1 MNSDA
6 ILYYVDRP
14 VEFAEDILGVVPT
27 EYQKE
32 VMNDVAK
39 YSMITV
45 KSGHGVGKSALE
57 SWIIWW
63 YISTRPYPKILCTAP
78 TKHQLHD
85 ILWAEV
91 SKWRRNSKGLVEEFE
106 WTSEKIYLKGSQEE
120 WFAIAR
126 TSNKPDALQGTHA
139 EHVLI
144 IIDEASGVPDIVF
157 EPVLGSLSTKD
168 AKLLMCGNPT
178 QLSGFFYDSHNSK
191 ASMYRRHTIDGSKSE
206 RVDKEYVKTIIDMF
220 GVDSDV
226 YRVRVAGEFPKAN
239 PDSFIGRNLIR
250 VLNAF
255 PTQVSSIDLGVDVA
269 RFGDD
274 ESVVAESYNKSKIPK
289 LHIFKHNDT
298 MKLTGQIVNIIKGL
312 NMKYPTI
319 VVRVKID
326 CDGLGVG
333 VYDRLREVISNTSGL
348 KAIAVECHFGAK
360 GGKVNHNEP
369 IEYKISTGVMWG
381 NIRSKFLNEQLEIV
395 NDEELISQL
404 TNRKY
409 FIESDGKI
417 GLERKEDMKK
427 RGVHSPDR
435 ADAVA
440 LALYEPINKMVMSN
454 NDYINIP
461 VKR

>member
-1 MNSDA
+1 MKSEA
-6 ILYYVDRP
+6 INFYIDHP
-14 VEFAEDILGVVPT
+14 VEFAIDILKVQPT
-27 EYQKE
+27 LEQQA

-39 YSMITV
+39 FPMVSV

-91 SKWRRNSKGLVEEFE
+91 SKWKRNSKSLDKDFE

-157 EPVLGSLSTKD
+157 EPVLGSMSTID

-178 QLSGFFYDSHNSK
+178 QLAGFFYESHTTK
-191 ASMYRRHTIDGSKSE
+191 RELYKTHTIDGSKCE
-206 RVDKEYVKTIIDMF
+206 RVDKNYVQTIIDMF
-220 GVDSDV
+220 GKDSDV

-239 PDSFIGRNLIR
+239 PDSFIGLDMIR
-250 VLNAF
+250 TEKKVIDI
-255 PTQVSSIDLGVDVA
+255 VESIDLGVDVA
-269 RFGDD
+269 RYGDD
-274 ESVVAESYNKSKIPK
+274 ESVVATTYNKSQVER
-289 LHIFKHNDT
+289 LNVFKHNDT
-298 MKLTGQIVNIIKGL
+298 MKLTGQIVNIIKML
-312 NMKYPTI
+312 NLKYPSI
-319 VVRVKID
+319 IVRVKID

-333 VYDRLREVISNTSGL
+333 VYDRLKEVIVEKNL
-348 KAIAVECHFGAK
+348 KAKAIECHFGGK
-360 GGKVNHNEP
+360 GGKVSYDEP
-369 IEYKISTGVMWG
+369 IEYYNSTGIMWG
-381 NIRSKFLNEQLEIV
+381 TLRSKLKNNEITIP
-395 NDEELISQL
+395 NNEELIKQI

-409 FIESDGKI
+409 FINSDGTIK
-417 GLERKEDMKK
+417 LERKEDMKK
-427 RGVHSPDR
+427 RNVHSPDR
-435 ADAVA
+435 ADAVV
-440 LALYEPINKMVMSN
+440 LSLYEPQVKMKLS
-454 NDYINIP
+454 DKSFI
-461 VKR
+461 

>member
-1 MNSDA
+1 MNSEA
-6 ILYYVDRP
+6 ILYYADRP
-14 VEFAEDILGVVPT
+14 VEFAEDILNVKPT
-27 EYQKE
+27 DYQGKI
-32 VMNDVAK
+32 MNDVAK
-39 YSMITV
+39 YPMVSV

-63 YISTRPYPKILCTAP
+63 YITTRPYPKILCTAP

-91 SKWRRNSKGLVEEFE
+91 SKWRRNSNGLENEFE

-178 QLSGFFYDSHNSK
+178 QLSGFFYDSHTSK
-191 ASMYRRHTIDGSKSE
+191 ASMYKKHTIDGSKCE
-206 RVDKEYVKTIIDMF
+206 RVDKNFVQTIIDLF
-220 GVDSDV
+220 GIDSDV

-239 PDSFIGRNLIR
+239 PDSFIGRDLIKIITGM
-250 VLNAF
+250 
-255 PTQVSSIDLGVDVA
+255 PTQINSIDLGVDVA

-274 ESVVAESYNKSKIPK
+274 ESVVAECYNKSKIPK
-289 LHIFKHNDT
+289 LHSFKHNDT
-298 MKLTGQIVNIIKGL
+298 MKLTGQIVNIIKEL
-312 NMKYPTI
+312 NMKYPLI
-319 VVRVKID
+319 LIRVKID

-333 VYDRLREVISNTSGL
+333 VYDRLKEVIANTSGL
-348 KAIAVECHFGAK
+348 KAIAVECHFGGK
-360 GGKVNHNEP
+360 GGKVSNDEP

-381 NIRSKFLNEQLEIV
+381 TIRSKFIKNQLEIV
-395 NDEELISQL
+395 DDDELISQL

-417 GLERKEDMKK
+417 GLEKKEDMKK
-427 RGVHSPDR
+427 RGIHSPDR
-435 ADAVA
+435 GDAVA
-440 LALYEPINKMVMSN
+440 LALYEPVNKMVMSDN
-454 NDYINIP
+454 QYINIP

>member
-1 MNSDA
+1 MKSKA
-6 ILYYVDRP
+6 IAFYIDHP
-14 VEFAEDILGVVPT
+14 IEFAQDILKVEPTKEQKVVM
-27 EYQKE
+27 Q
-32 VMNDVAK
+32 DVAE
-39 YSMITV
+39 SQMVSV

-91 SKWRRNSKGLVEEFE
+91 SKWKRNNKSLDNDFE

-139 EHVLI
+139 EHLLI

-157 EPVLGSLSTKD
+157 EPVLGSMSTKD

-178 QLSGFFYDSHNSK
+178 QIVGFFYESHTSK
-191 ASMYRRHTIDGSKSE
+191 RSLYKTHTIDGSKCE
-206 RVDKEYVKTIIDMF
+206 RVDKNYVQMIIDMF
-220 GVDSDV
+220 GIDSDV

-239 PDSFIGRNLIR
+239 PDSFITLEMVNTEEKGIKE
-250 VLNAF
+250 VY
-255 PTQVSSIDLGVDVA
+255 TIDLGVDVA

-274 ESVVAESYNKSKIPK
+274 ESVVAITLNKEKTDR
-289 LHIFKHNDT
+289 LETFKHNDT
-298 MKLTGQIVNIIKGL
+298 MRLTGQIVNIIKEL
-312 NMKYPTI
+312 NNDYPDITI
-319 VVRVKID
+319 KVKID

-333 VYDRLREVISNTSGL
+333 VYDRLTEVISEKGL
-348 KAIAVECHFGAK
+348 NAQTVECHFGGK
-360 GGKVNHNEP
+360 GGKVSYDEP
-369 IEYKISTGVMWG
+369 VEYYNSTGLMWG
-381 NIRSKFLNEQLEIV
+381 NLRSKLLNKELSLP
-395 NDEELISQL
+395 NDDELINQL

-409 FIESDGKI
+409 FIESDGSI
-417 GLERKEDMKK
+417 RLEKKEDMKK

-435 ADAVA
+435 ADALV
-440 LALYEPINKMVMSN
+440 LSLYEPKKAMTME
-454 NDYINIP
+454 NDSFL
-461 VKR
+461 

>member
-1 MNSDA
+1 MNVEA
-6 ILYYVDRP
+6 LQYYIDRP
-14 VEFAEDILGVVPT
+14 VEFAEDILNVVPT
-27 EYQKE
+27 KYQRE

-39 YSMITV
+39 YPRVSV

-91 SKWRRNSKGLVEEFE
+91 SKWRRSSKGLDAEFE
-106 WTSEKIYLKGSQEE
+106 WTSEKIYLKGAQEE

-157 EPVLGSLSTKD
+157 EPVLGSLSTQD

-178 QLSGFFYDSHNSK
+178 QLSGFFYESHTNK
-191 ASMYRRHTIDGSKSE
+191 ADMYRRHTIDGSKSE
-206 RVDKEYVKTIIDMF
+206 RVDKEYVKMIIEMF

-226 YRVRVAGEFPKAN
+226 YRVRVAGDFPKAN
-239 PDSFIGRNLIR
+239 PDSFIGRDIIR
-250 VLNAF
+250 ILSNETYDV
-255 PTQVSSIDLGVDVA
+255 TSIDLGVDVA

-274 ESVVAESYNKSKIPK
+274 ESVVAEAHNKNKIAK
-289 LHIFKHNDT
+289 LHTFKHNDT
-298 MKLTGQIVNIIKGL
+298 MKLTGQIVNIIKSL
-312 NMKYPTI
+312 NIKYPHI
-319 VVRVKID
+319 SIKVKID

-333 VYDRLREVISNTSGL
+333 VYDRLKEVITQNGL
-348 KAIAVECHFGAK
+348 KAIAIECHFGSA
-360 GGKVNHNEP
+360 GGKVNYNEP
-369 IEYKISTGVMWG
+369 IEYKNSTGLMWG
-381 NIRSKFLNEQLEIV
+381 NIRSKFKNEQLEII
-395 NDEELISQL
+395 NDEELINQL
-404 TNRKY
+404 SNRKY
-409 FIESDGKI
+409 FIESDGTI
-417 GLERKEDMKK
+417 RLEKKEDMKK

-435 ADAVA
+435 ADAVG
-440 LALYEPINKMVMSN
+440 LSLYEPINKMTMSN
-454 NDYINIP
+454 NQYINIP
-461 VKR
+461 VRR

>member
-1 MNSDA
+1 MKSKA
-6 ILYYVDRP
+6 IAFYIDHP
-14 VEFAEDILGVVPT
+14 IEFAQDILKVEPTKEQKVVM
-27 EYQKE
+27 Q
-32 VMNDVAK
+32 DVAE
-39 YSMITV
+39 SQMVSV

-91 SKWRRNSKGLVEEFE
+91 SKWKRNNKSLDNDFE

-139 EHVLI
+139 EHLLI

-157 EPVLGSLSTKD
+157 EPVLGSMSTKD

-178 QLSGFFYDSHNSK
+178 QIVGFFYESHTSK
-191 ASMYRRHTIDGSKSE
+191 RSLYKTHTIDGSKCE
-206 RVDKEYVKTIIDMF
+206 RVDKNYVQMIIDMF
-220 GVDSDV
+220 GIDSDV

-239 PDSFIGRNLIR
+239 PDSFITLEMVNTEEKEIKE
-250 VLNAF
+250 VY
-255 PTQVSSIDLGVDVA
+255 TIDLGVDVA

-274 ESVVAESYNKSKIPK
+274 ESVVAITLNKEKTDR
-289 LHIFKHNDT
+289 LETFKHNDT
-298 MKLTGQIVNIIKGL
+298 MRLTGQIVNIIKEL
-312 NMKYPTI
+312 NNDYPDITI
-319 VVRVKID
+319 KVKID

-333 VYDRLREVISNTSGL
+333 VYDRLTEVISEKGL
-348 KAIAVECHFGAK
+348 NAQTVECHFGGK
-360 GGKVNHNEP
+360 GGKVSYDEP
-369 IEYKISTGVMWG
+369 VEYYNSTGLMWG
-381 NIRSKFLNEQLEIV
+381 NLRTKLLNKELSIP
-395 NDEELISQL
+395 NDDELINQL

-409 FIESDGKI
+409 FIESDGPI
-417 GLERKEDMKK
+417 RLEKKEDMKK

-435 ADAVA
+435 ADALV
-440 LALYEPINKMVMSN
+440 LSLYEPRRTMTME
-454 NDYINIP
+454 NDSFL
-461 VKR
+461 

>member
-1 MNSDA
+1 MKSEA
-6 ILYYVDRP
+6 INFYIDHP
-14 VEFAEDILGVVPT
+14 VEFAQDILKVEPT
-27 EYQKE
+27 EEQKA

-39 YSMITV
+39 YQMVSV

-91 SKWRRNSKGLVEEFE
+91 SKWKRGSRGLDKNFE

-139 EHVLI
+139 EHLLI
-144 IIDEASGVPDIVF
+144 VIDEASGVPDIVF
-157 EPVLGSLSTKD
+157 EPVLGSMSTKD

-178 QLSGFFYDSHNSK
+178 QISGFFYESHTTKRNLYK
-191 ASMYRRHTIDGSKSE
+191 THTIDGSKCE
-206 RVDKEYVKTIIDMF
+206 RVDKNYVQMIIDLF
-220 GVDSDV
+220 GKESDV

-239 PDSFIGRNLIR
+239 PDSFIGLDIINTVKIPLKKI
-250 VLNAF
+250 
-255 PTQVSSIDLGVDVA
+255 TSIDLGIDVA
-269 RFGDD
+269 RYGDD
-274 ESVVAESYNKSKIPK
+274 ESVIAITYNKTRVNQLITY
-289 LHIFKHNDT
+289 KHNDT
-298 MKLTGQIVNIIKGL
+298 MKLTGQIVNVIKKINKL
-312 NMKYPTI
+312 YPSIT
-319 VVRVKID
+319 VRAKID

-333 VYDRLREVISNTSGL
+333 VYDRLKEVIMEKWL
-348 KAIAVECHFGAK
+348 KAQAIECHFGGK
-360 GGKVNHNEP
+360 GGQVSYDEP
-369 IEYKISTGVMWG
+369 IEYYNSTGIMWG
-381 NIRSKFLNEQLEIV
+381 NVRSKLKKKELSIPE
-395 NDEELISQL
+395 DDELINQL

-409 FIESDGKI
+409 FINSDGTI
-417 GLERKEDMKK
+417 QLEKKEDMKK

-440 LALYEPINKMVMSN
+440 LSLYEPSNKMILSDVPFIKTN
-454 NDYINIP
+454 
-461 VKR
+461 

>member
-1 MNSDA
+1 MNSEA
-6 ILYYVDRP
+6 LSYYIDRP
-14 VEFAEDILGVVPT
+14 VEFAEDILKVIPT
-27 EYQKE
+27 SDQRK

-39 YSMITV
+39 FSRITV

-57 SWIIWW
+57 SWIILW
-63 YISTRPYPKILCTAP
+63 YICTRPYPKILCTAP

-91 SKWRRNSKGLVEEFE
+91 SKWMRNSKGLYQEFE

-178 QLSGFFYDSHNSK
+178 QLSGFFYESHTNK
-191 ASMYRRHTIDGSKSE
+191 ADMYHRHTIDGSKSE
-206 RVDKEYVKTIIDMF
+206 RVDKEYVKMIIEMF
-220 GVDSDV
+220 GIDSDV

-239 PDSFIGRNLIR
+239 PDSFIGRDIIKVVLDSR
-250 VLNAF
+250 VNIMN
-255 PTQVSSIDLGVDVA
+255 SIDLGVDVA

-274 ESVVAESYNKSKIPK
+274 ESVVAEAYNKNRIQK

-298 MKLTGQIVNIIKGL
+298 MKLTGQIVNIIKDL
-312 NMKYPTI
+312 NMRYPNQTI
-319 VVRVKID
+319 RVKID

-333 VYDRLREVISNTSGL
+333 VYDRLREVIPQQRL
-348 KAIAVECHFGAK
+348 KAVAVECHFGGK
-360 GGKVNHNEP
+360 GGKVNSNEP
-369 IEYKISTGVMWG
+369 IEYKNSTGIMWG
-381 NIRSKFLNEQLEIV
+381 NIRSKFKNEKLEIV
-395 NDEELISQL
+395 NDEELINQL
-404 TNRKY
+404 SNRKY
-409 FIESDGKI
+409 FIESDGTI
-417 GLERKEDMKK
+417 RLERKEEMKK

-435 ADAVA
+435 ADAIA
-440 LALYEPINKMVMSN
+440 LALYEPVNKMELSN
-454 NDYINIP
+454 NAFINIP
-461 VKR
+461 TK

>member
-1 MNSDA
+1 MKSEA
-6 ILYYVDRP
+6 INFYIDHP
-14 VEFAEDILGVVPT
+14 VEFAIDILKVQPT
-27 EYQKE
+27 LEQQA

-39 YSMITV
+39 FPMVSV

-91 SKWRRNSKGLVEEFE
+91 SKWKRNSKSLDKDFE

-157 EPVLGSLSTKD
+157 EPVLGSMSTID

-178 QLSGFFYDSHNSK
+178 QLAGFFYESHTTK
-191 ASMYRRHTIDGSKSE
+191 RELYKTHTIDGSKCE
-206 RVDKEYVKTIIDMF
+206 RVDKNYVQTIIDMF
-220 GVDSDV
+220 GKDSDV

-239 PDSFIGRNLIR
+239 PDSFIGLDMIR
-250 VLNAF
+250 TEKKVIDI
-255 PTQVSSIDLGVDVA
+255 VESIDLGVDVA
-269 RFGDD
+269 RYGDD
-274 ESVVAESYNKSKIPK
+274 ESVVATTYNKSQVER
-289 LHIFKHNDT
+289 LNVFKHNDT
-298 MKLTGQIVNIIKGL
+298 MRLTGQIVNIIKML
-312 NMKYPTI
+312 NLKYPSI
-319 VVRVKID
+319 IVRVKID

-333 VYDRLREVISNTSGL
+333 VYDRLKEVIVEKNL
-348 KAIAVECHFGAK
+348 KAKAVECHFGGK
-360 GGKVNHNEP
+360 GGKVSYDEP
-369 IEYKISTGVMWG
+369 IEYYNSTGIMWG
-381 NIRSKFLNEQLEIV
+381 TLRSKLKN
-395 NDEELISQL
+395 NDITIPNNEELIKQI

-409 FIESDGKI
+409 FINSDGTIK
-417 GLERKEDMKK
+417 LERKEDMKK
-427 RGVHSPDR
+427 RNVHSPDR
-435 ADAVA
+435 ADAVV
-440 LALYEPINKMVMSN
+440 LSLYEPQVKMKLS
-454 NDYINIP
+454 DKSFI
-461 VKR
+461 

>member
-1 MNSDA
+1 MKSEA
-6 ILYYVDRP
+6 INFYIDHP
-14 VEFAEDILGVVPT
+14 VEFAIDILKVQPT
-27 EYQKE
+27 LEQQA

-39 YSMITV
+39 FPMVSV

-91 SKWRRNSKGLVEEFE
+91 SKWKRNSKSLDEDFE

-157 EPVLGSLSTKD
+157 EPVLGSMSTID

-178 QLSGFFYDSHNSK
+178 QLAGFFYESHTTK
-191 ASMYRRHTIDGSKSE
+191 RELYKTHTIDGSKCE
-206 RVDKEYVKTIIDMF
+206 RVDKNYVQTIIDMF
-220 GVDSDV
+220 GKDSDV

-239 PDSFIGRNLIR
+239 PDSFIGLDMIR
-250 VLNAF
+250 TEKKVIDI
-255 PTQVSSIDLGVDVA
+255 VESIDLGVDVA
-269 RFGDD
+269 RYGDD
-274 ESVVAESYNKSKIPK
+274 ESVVATTYNKSQVER
-289 LHIFKHNDT
+289 LNVFKHNDT
-298 MKLTGQIVNIIKGL
+298 MRLTGQIVNIIKML
-312 NMKYPTI
+312 NLKYPLIT
-319 VVRVKID
+319 VRVKID

-333 VYDRLREVISNTSGL
+333 VYDRLKEVIVEKNL
-348 KAIAVECHFGAK
+348 KAKAIECHFGGK
-360 GGKVNHNEP
+360 GGKVSYDEP
-369 IEYKISTGVMWG
+369 IEYYNSTGIMWG
-381 NIRSKFLNEQLEIV
+381 TLRSKLKNNEITIP
-395 NDEELISQL
+395 NNEELIKQI

-409 FIESDGKI
+409 FINSDGTIK
-417 GLERKEDMKK
+417 LERKEDMKK
-427 RGVHSPDR
+427 RNVHSPDR
-435 ADAVA
+435 ADAVV
-440 LALYEPINKMVMSN
+440 LSLYEPQAKMKLS
-454 NDYINIP
+454 DKSFI
-461 VKR
+461 

>member
-1 MNSDA
+1 MKSEA
-6 ILYYVDRP
+6 INFYIDHP
-14 VEFAEDILGVVPT
+14 VEFAIDILKVQPT
-27 EYQKE
+27 LEQQA

-39 YSMITV
+39 FPMVSV

-91 SKWRRNSKGLVEEFE
+91 SKWKRNSKSLDKDFE

-157 EPVLGSLSTKD
+157 EPVLGSMSTID

-178 QLSGFFYDSHNSK
+178 QLAGFFYESHTTK
-191 ASMYRRHTIDGSKSE
+191 RELYKTHTIDGSKCE
-206 RVDKEYVKTIIDMF
+206 RVDKNYVQTIIDMF
-220 GVDSDV
+220 GKDSDV

-239 PDSFIGRNLIR
+239 PDSFIGLDMIR
-250 VLNAF
+250 TEKKVIDI
-255 PTQVSSIDLGVDVA
+255 VESIDLGVDVA
-269 RFGDD
+269 RYGDD
-274 ESVVAESYNKSKIPK
+274 ESVVATTYNKSQVER
-289 LHIFKHNDT
+289 LNVFKHNDT
-298 MKLTGQIVNIIKGL
+298 MRLTGQIVNMIKML
-312 NMKYPTI
+312 NLKYPSI
-319 VVRVKID
+319 IVRVKID

-333 VYDRLREVISNTSGL
+333 VYDRLKEVIVEKNL
-348 KAIAVECHFGAK
+348 KAKAIECHFGGK
-360 GGKVNHNEP
+360 GGKVSYDEP
-369 IEYKISTGVMWG
+369 IEYYNSTGIMWG
-381 NIRSKFLNEQLEIV
+381 TLRSKLKNNEITIP
-395 NDEELISQL
+395 NNEELIKQI

-409 FIESDGKI
+409 FINSDGTIK
-417 GLERKEDMKK
+417 LERKEDMKK
-427 RGVHSPDR
+427 RNVHSPDR
-435 ADAVA
+435 ADAVV
-440 LALYEPINKMVMSN
+440 LSLYEPQVKMKLS
-454 NDYINIP
+454 DKSFI
-461 VKR
+461 

>member
-6 ILYYVDRP
+6 LLYYIDRP
-14 VEFAEDILGVVPT
+14 VEFAEDILKVVPT
-27 EYQKE
+27 KDQKK

-39 YSMITV
+39 YSRVTV

-91 SKWRRNSKGLVEEFE
+91 SKWKRNSKGLDESFE

-157 EPVLGSLSTKD
+157 EPVLGSLSTMD

-178 QLSGFFYDSHNSK
+178 QLSGFFYDSHTSK
-191 ASMYRRHTIDGSKSE
+191 ASMYKRHTIDGSKSE
-206 RVDKEYVKTIIDMF
+206 RVDKEYVKMIIDMF

-239 PDSFIGRNLIR
+239 PDSFIGRDIIKVITINS
-250 VLNAF
+250 LNNIY
-255 PTQVSSIDLGVDVA
+255 SIDLGVDVA

-274 ESVVAESYNKSKIPK
+274 ESVVAESYNKSKIK
-289 LHIFKHNDT
+289 KIHTFKHNDT
-298 MKLTGQIVNIIKGL
+298 MKLTGQIVNIIREL
-312 NMKYPTI
+312 NMKYPS
-319 VVRVKID
+319 VRIKVKID

-333 VYDRLREVISNTSGL
+333 VYDRLNEVIPQNGL
-348 KAIAVECHFGAK
+348 NAQAVECHFGGK
-360 GGKVNHNEP
+360 GGKVSYDEP
-369 IEYKISTGVMWG
+369 VSYKNSTGIMWG
-381 NIRSKFLNEQLEIV
+381 NIRSKFKRNELEIP
-395 NDEELISQL
+395 NDEELINQL
-404 TNRKY
+404 SNRRY
-409 FIESDGKI
+409 FIESDGTI
-417 GLERKEDMKK
+417 RLERKEEMKK

-435 ADAVA
+435 ADAVG
-440 LALYEPINKMVMSN
+440 LALYEPINNMEMSN
-454 NDYINIP
+454 TPFINISM
-461 VKR
+461 R

>member
-1 MNSDA
+1 MKSEA
-6 ILYYVDRP
+6 INFYIDHP
-14 VEFAEDILGVVPT
+14 VEFATDILNVQPT
-27 EYQKE
+27 LEQQA

-39 YSMITV
+39 FPMVSV

-91 SKWRRNSKGLVEEFE
+91 SKWKRNSKGLDKDFE

-157 EPVLGSLSTKD
+157 EPVLGSMSTID

-178 QLSGFFYDSHNSK
+178 QLAGFFYESHTTK
-191 ASMYRRHTIDGSKSE
+191 RELYKTHTIDGSKCE
-206 RVDKEYVKTIIDMF
+206 RVDKNYVKTIIEMF
-220 GVDSDV
+220 GKDSDV

-239 PDSFIGRNLIR
+239 PDSFIGLDMIR
-250 VLNAF
+250 TEKKVID
-255 PTQVSSIDLGVDVA
+255 VVESIDLGVDVA
-269 RFGDD
+269 RYGDD
-274 ESVVAESYNKSKIPK
+274 ESVVATTYNKSQVER
-289 LHIFKHNDT
+289 LNVFKHNDT
-298 MKLTGQIVNIIKGL
+298 MKLTGQIVNIIKML
-312 NMKYPTI
+312 NLKYPSI
-319 VVRVKID
+319 IIRVKID

-333 VYDRLREVISNTSGL
+333 VYDRLKEVIVEKNL
-348 KAIAVECHFGAK
+348 KAKAIECHFGGK
-360 GGKVNHNEP
+360 GGKVNYDEP
-369 IEYKISTGVMWG
+369 IEYYNSTGIMWG
-381 NIRSKFLNEQLEIV
+381 TLRSKLKNNEITIP
-395 NDEELISQL
+395 NNEELIKQI

-409 FIESDGKI
+409 FINSDGTIK
-417 GLERKEDMKK
+417 LERKEDMKK
-427 RGVHSPDR
+427 RNVHSPDR
-435 ADAVA
+435 ADAVV
-440 LALYEPINKMVMSN
+440 LSLYEPQVKMKLS
-454 NDYINIP
+454 DKSFI
-461 VKR
+461 

>member
-1 MNSDA
+1 MKSKA
-6 ILYYVDRP
+6 INFYIDHP
-14 VEFAEDILGVVPT
+14 VEFAIDILKVQPT
-27 EYQKE
+27 LEQQA

-39 YSMITV
+39 FPMVSV

-91 SKWRRNSKGLVEEFE
+91 SKWKRNSKSLDKDFE

-157 EPVLGSLSTKD
+157 EPVLGSMSTID

-178 QLSGFFYDSHNSK
+178 QLAGFFYESHTTK
-191 ASMYRRHTIDGSKSE
+191 RELYKTHTIDGSKCE
-206 RVDKEYVKTIIDMF
+206 RVDKNYVQTIIDMF
-220 GVDSDV
+220 GKDSDV

-239 PDSFIGRNLIR
+239 PDSFIGLDMIR
-250 VLNAF
+250 TEKKVIDI
-255 PTQVSSIDLGVDVA
+255 VESIDLGVDVA
-269 RFGDD
+269 RYGDD
-274 ESVVAESYNKSKIPK
+274 ESVVATTYNKSQVER
-289 LHIFKHNDT
+289 LNVFKHNDT
-298 MKLTGQIVNIIKGL
+298 MKLTGQIVNIIKML
-312 NMKYPTI
+312 NLKYPLIT
-319 VVRVKID
+319 VRVKID

-333 VYDRLREVISNTSGL
+333 VYDRLKEVIVEKNL
-348 KAIAVECHFGAK
+348 KAKAIECHFGGK
-360 GGKVNHNEP
+360 GGKVSYDEP
-369 IEYKISTGVMWG
+369 IEYYNSTGIMWG
-381 NIRSKFLNEQLEIV
+381 TLRSKLKNNEITIP
-395 NDEELISQL
+395 NNEELIKQI

-409 FIESDGKI
+409 FINSDGTIK
-417 GLERKEDMKK
+417 LERKEDMKK
-427 RGVHSPDR
+427 RNVHSPDR
-435 ADAVA
+435 ADAVV
-440 LALYEPINKMVMSN
+440 LSLYEPQAKMKLS
-454 NDYINIP
+454 DKSFI
-461 VKR
+461 

>member
-1 MNSDA
+1 MKSEA
-6 ILYYVDRP
+6 INFYIDHP
-14 VEFAEDILGVVPT
+14 VEFAIDILKVQPT
-27 EYQKE
+27 LEQQA

-39 YSMITV
+39 FPMVSV

-91 SKWRRNSKGLVEEFE
+91 SKWKRNSKSLDKDFE

-157 EPVLGSLSTKD
+157 EPVLGSMSTID

-178 QLSGFFYDSHNSK
+178 QLAGFFYESHTTK
-191 ASMYRRHTIDGSKSE
+191 RELYKTHTIDGSKCE
-206 RVDKEYVKTIIDMF
+206 RVDKNYVQTIIDMF
-220 GVDSDV
+220 GKDSDV

-239 PDSFIGRNLIR
+239 PDSFIGLDMIR
-250 VLNAF
+250 TEKKVIDI
-255 PTQVSSIDLGVDVA
+255 VESIDLGVDVA
-269 RFGDD
+269 RYGDD
-274 ESVVAESYNKSKIPK
+274 ESVVATTYNKSQVER
-289 LHIFKHNDT
+289 LNVFKHNDT
-298 MKLTGQIVNIIKGL
+298 MRLTGQIVNIIKML
-312 NMKYPTI
+312 NLKYPLVI
-319 VVRVKID
+319 VRVKID

-333 VYDRLREVISNTSGL
+333 VYDRLKEVIVEKNL
-348 KAIAVECHFGAK
+348 KAKAIECHFGGK
-360 GGKVNHNEP
+360 GGKVSYDEP
-369 IEYKISTGVMWG
+369 IEYYNSTGIMWG
-381 NIRSKFLNEQLEIV
+381 TLRSKLKNNEITIP
-395 NDEELISQL
+395 NNEELIKQI

-409 FIESDGKI
+409 FINSDGTIK
-417 GLERKEDMKK
+417 LERKEDMKK
-427 RGVHSPDR
+427 RNVHSPDR
-435 ADAVA
+435 ADAVV
-440 LALYEPINKMVMSN
+440 LSLYEPQVKMKLS
-454 NDYINIP
+454 DKSFI
-461 VKR
+461 